1 MTAYSPVVKEGLQQ
15 DLPAQYKHFI
25 LFLRTSFLLKL
36 EILCAFYRR
45 PSHTCKYVYACVC
58 MCAQAF
64 RHLYVLAAQPRCVEA
79 RDVDSKQLV
88 YVPLGVTTCAQEVCM
103 RVYGCVLCMPCMHC
117 DVGLKQLLFL
127 YHKEGLFLYHKGG
140 LFLYHKGGLCL
151 GLGAGQNH
159 INMCTVHMYGANT
172 VFLAGKSPNLR
183 SRTVYIYTDLAKPS
197 SVTCMLRTGWCR

>member
-1 MTAYSPVVKEGLQQ
+1 
-15 DLPAQYKHFI
+15 
-25 LFLRTSFLLKL
+25 
-36 EILCAFYRR
+36 
-45 PSHTCKYVYACVC
+45 

-140 LFLYHKGGLCL
+140 LFLYHKGGLL
-151 GLGAGQNH
+151 LYHKRRVGFVSQRR
-159 INMCTVHMYGANT
+159 V
-172 VFLAGKSPNLR
+172 VFVFVSQRRLVFVPQRRAMFRVGGWP
-183 SRTVYIYTDLAKPS
+183 KPY
-197 SVTCMLRTGWCR
+197 

>member
-1 MTAYSPVVKEGLQQ
+1 VTAYSPVVKEGLQQ
-15 DLPAQYKHFI
+15 ALPAQYTHFI

-140 LFLYHKGGLCL
+140 LFLYHKGGLL
-151 GLGAGQNH
+151 LYHKRRVGFVSQRR
-159 INMCTVHMYGANT
+159 V
-172 VFLAGKSPNLR
+172 VFVFVSQRRLVFVPQRRAMFRVGGWP
-183 SRTVYIYTDLAKPS
+183 KPY
-197 SVTCMLRTGWCR
+197 